1 MLHNTVSQCCTCS
14 VNSVWILH
22 FRCAQ
27 FLIECTSSV
36 NSVRFLKMHIQCG
49 RLCICAFVWQIF
61 VYMCGR
67 PWHSLSNAHPMCIVY
82 RMLIDLLSGVYFTV
96 FTVKWFHQYKPQ
108 LELRQSENKHRIKAH
123 KLREWPIIHRQ
134 GVNFQ
139 SCGHYWFPEVRL
151 PK

>member
-1 MLHNTVSQCCTCS
+1 MCG
-14 VNSVWILH
+14 
-22 FRCAQ
+22 
-27 FLIECTSSV
+27 
-36 NSVRFLKMHIQCG
+36 FLKCTFSAAG
-49 RLCICAFVWQIF
+49 CAFVWQIF

-151 PK
+151 PKLGSVFLILCQKQATQGQILRFKLTKNQN